1 MRPDTCST
9 SSNGADSMRSRTTS
23 EAADKNPA
31 TKQYVDLVKK
41 NGGDISAL
49 GMNAASS
56 FLLWATQV
64 KACGAALTRQCV
76 LDKAAAVHDWSGG
89 LQGSPGADVGGN
101 KPSICEVVLS
111 LQGTKWVQADP
122 ADLGMSRVA
131 FNSNGRCHHLSS
143 HRAKTR
149 EFGGPCKPLTS
160 VFAFGTWS

>member
-76 LDKAAAVHDWSGG
+76 LDKAAAVHDRSGG

-101 KPSICEVVLS
+101 KPSICEVVPS

-122 ADLGMSRVA
+122 ADLGKWDCNEANMQQVTGPVVDRVQLGA
-131 FNSNGRCHHLSS
+131 DRKS
-143 HRAKTR
+143 HK
-149 EFGGPCKPLTS
+149 FG
-160 VFAFGTWS
+160 